1 MKKISL
7 NLDQETPF
15 ALKQAMFRTS
25 TLSQKAFSPLKKHKE
40 NIKPKENFSHSKD
53 FYGISPIKLAQKE
66 SDTASFRSIFPLNQ
80 LNINPNLSKN
90 DSFWTS
96 DNVSQVSMLDK
107 RKNDLSKASKNTPS
121 FSILNDRT
129 FAKNKQ
135 EDMVNYYETNQYGHQ
150 GKYVNNTQY
159 EENLNANKNI
169 LIKNKQQ
176 PRSFSN
182 KFNCDNTNISEYVE
196 DFENSYNLQMIM
208 LNKEYRSQYFFIAV
222 FILVWVYFISF
233 VTTKWLNAL
242 FQEEENLFSF
252 FGYFK
257 FTVLLGLIIYSRI
270 SSFESK

>member
-25 TLSQKAFSPLKKHKE
+25 SFSQKAFSPLKKHKE

-53 FYGISPIKLAQKE
+53 FSGISPIKIAQKE
-66 SDTASFRSIFPLNQ
+66 SDTASFRSFLPLNQ
-80 LNINPNLSKN
+80 INANPNLSKY
-90 DSFWTS
+90 DSFCTS
-96 DNVSQVSMLDK
+96 DSVSQVSMLDK
-107 RKNDLSKASKNTPS
+107 RKNELSKASKNTPS
-121 FSILNDRT
+121 FSILYDT
-129 FAKNKQ
+129 IFAKNKQ
-135 EDMVNYYETNQYGHQ
+135 DDMMNYHKTNQFGYRE
-150 GKYVNNTQY
+150 KYSNNAQF
-159 EENLNANKNI
+159 EENKNVNKN
-169 LIKNKQQ
+169 LMLKNKQQ

-182 KFNCDNTNISEYVE
+182 KFNCDNANISEYVE

-208 LNKEYRSQYFFIAV
+208 LNKEYRSQYFFIAL

-233 VTTKWLNAL
+233 VITKWLNAL

-252 FGYFK
+252 FGYLK
-257 FTVLLGLIIYSRI
+257 FTILLGLIIYSRI